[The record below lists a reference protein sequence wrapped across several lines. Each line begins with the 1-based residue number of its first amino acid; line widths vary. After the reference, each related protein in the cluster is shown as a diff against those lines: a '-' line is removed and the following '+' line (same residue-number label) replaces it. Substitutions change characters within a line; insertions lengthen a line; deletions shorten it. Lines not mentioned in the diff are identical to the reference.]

1 VLGKKEIPMVVAF
14 VAAPSGAK
22 PVADKVDPSQLPP
35 GDVATI
41 HCLPSTSSQLAG
53 ESCAPLSALFQLLPL
68 NNFDL
73 LDLDAKLHI
82 HHAPLTG
89 DHITGDHITG
99 DHITAL
105 YSREPA

>member
-1 VLGKKEIPMVVAF
+1 MLGKKEIPMVVAF

-53 ESCAPLSALFQLLPL
+53 ESFAPLFFSLPL

-73 LDLDAKLHI
+73 SDLDAKLHI
-82 HHAPLTG
+82 HHARQSVKHITR
-89 DHITGDHITG
+89 DHITGDHT
-99 DHITAL
+99 TAL

>member
-1 VLGKKEIPMVVAF
+1 MLGKKEIPMVVAF

-53 ESCAPLSALFQLLPL
+53 ESCAPLSALFFSSCLSTILISQ
-68 NNFDL
+68 
-73 LDLDAKLHI
+73 I
-82 HHAPLTG
+82 
-89 DHITGDHITG
+89 
-99 DHITAL
+99 
-105 YSREPA
+105 